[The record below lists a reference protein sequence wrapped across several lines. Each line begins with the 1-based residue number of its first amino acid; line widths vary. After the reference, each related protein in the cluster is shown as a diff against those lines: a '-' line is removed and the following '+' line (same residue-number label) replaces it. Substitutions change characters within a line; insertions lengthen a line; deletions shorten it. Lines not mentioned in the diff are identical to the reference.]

1 MRIKDDKG
9 VTMISLVITIVIT
22 IILAGITISETFS
35 NGDGT
40 ISESK
45 EFVNEKGSTVLNVE
59 TQINS
64 LYSNLIGE

>member
-45 EFVNEKGSTVLNVE
+45 KFVNEKGSTVLNVE